1 MLLIDYGPALIEHVL
16 LEFGFPSNS
25 RIGTQ
30 FDITRDLPK
39 LHFSLKSAD
48 GIMQNIGNIAKVAL
62 TIQQIPLCIEKIL
75 SVIFV
80 DVNFLDS

>member
-39 LHFSLKSAD
+39 LHLALKSAD
-48 GIMQNIGNIAKVAL
+48 GIMQNIGNIAKVTL
-62 TIQQIPLCIEKIL
+62 TI
-75 SVIFV
+75 
-80 DVNFLDS
+80 

>member
-1 MLLIDYGPALIEHVL
+1 ML

-30 FDITRDLPK
+30 FDIIRDLPK
-39 LHFSLKSAD
+39 LHLALKSAD
-48 GIMQNIGNIAKVAL
+48 GIMQNIGNISKVTL
-62 TIQQIPLCIEKIL
+62 TIQQMPLCIEKIL

-80 DVNFLDS
+80 CVNFLD